1 MYDVIIIGGGVSAYG
16 AAMYCGR
23 FNMKTLIVQKMKGG
37 TIVLTDIV
45 ENYPGFK
52 KLTGMELAK
61 NIEEHALE
69 YKTISVED
77 CEVTKIEKKKDGF
90 FKVTVDGEATRE
102 ASTVI
107 YATGTEWKK
116 LGAPGEK
123 EYLNRGVHY
132 CALCD
137 GTFYKNKVI
146 CVVGGGDS
154 ATKEALLLTTLASK
168 VYMIVRKDKLRAE
181 PINLDRA
188 LNNEKLEVI
197 YETEVKEIKGDGKK
211 VTSVLLSKP
220 YNGKTELELS
230 AVFVEIGHNPLTKL
244 AVDAGVKV
252 DNHKEI
258 KINRLSETNVPG
270 FFAAGDCCDTAFKQ
284 AITGVAEG
292 VTASYSAN
300 QYIEK
305 LKHEKKKEKK

>member
-23 FNMKTLIVQKMKGG
+23 FNMNTLVVQKMKGG

-69 YKTISVED
+69 YKSVSVED
-77 CEVTKIEKKKDGF
+77 GEVTKIEKKKDGN
-90 FKVTVDGEATRE
+90 FKVTIDGEQTRE
-102 ASTVI
+102 SSTII

-123 EYLNRGVHY
+123 EYMNRGVHY

-137 GTFYKNKVI
+137 GAFYKNKVI
-146 CVVGGGDS
+146 AVVGGGDS

-188 LNNEKLEVI
+188 LANEKLEVI
-197 YETEVKEIKGDGKK
+197 YENEVKEIKG
-211 VTSVLLSKP
+211 
-220 YNGKTELELS
+220 NGKNVTHVQLTKTYKGKTDLELS
-230 AVFVEIGHNPLTKL
+230 AVFVEIGHNPITQL
-244 AVDAGVKV
+244 AIDAGVEV

-258 KINRLSETNVPG
+258 KINRLSETNVAG
-270 FFAAGDCCDTAFKQ
+270 FFAAGDCCDSAFKQ

-305 LKHEKKKEKK
+305 LKHEKKTKK

>member
-1 MYDVIIIGGGVSAYG
+1 MYDVIIIGGGVSAYA

-23 FNMKTLIVQKMKGG
+23 FNMKTLLIQKMKGG

-69 YKTISVED
+69 YKSVSIED
-77 CEVTKIEKKKDGF
+77 GEVTKIEKKKDGS
-90 FKVTVDGEATRE
+90 FKITVDGEQTRE
-102 ASTVI
+102 ATTII

-123 EYLNRGVHY
+123 EYMNRGVHY

-137 GTFYKNKVI
+137 GAFYKNKVI
-146 CVVGGGDS
+146 GVVGGGDS

-197 YETEVKEIKGDGKK
+197 YETEVKEIKGNGKN
-211 VTSVLLSKP
+211 VSSVLLSKP
-220 YNGKTELELS
+220 YKGKNELELS
-230 AVFVEIGHNPLTKL
+230 AVFVEIGHNPITQL
-244 AVDAGVKV
+244 AIDVGVEVDS
-252 DNHKEI
+252 HKEI

-300 QYIEK
+300 QYLEK
-305 LKHEKKKEKK
+305 LKHEKKKK